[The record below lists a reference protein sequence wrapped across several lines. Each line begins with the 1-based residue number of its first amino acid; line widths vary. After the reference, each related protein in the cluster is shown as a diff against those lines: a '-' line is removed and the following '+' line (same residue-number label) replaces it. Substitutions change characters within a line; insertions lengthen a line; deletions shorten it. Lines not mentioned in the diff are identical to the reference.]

1 MLIDYYKMLI
11 EVKFLYFVLG
21 KFDVGSFMKII
32 CFLGSIRCVK
42 FLNCFIIWSENFCK
56 FLDVLVE
63 GEFVQLDS
71 FSDMVDDFDLRF
83 EILVD

>member
-32 CFLGSIRCVK
+32 CFLGSIRWVK

-63 GEFVQLDS
+63 GEFV
-71 FSDMVDDFDLRF
+71 
-83 EILVD
+83 